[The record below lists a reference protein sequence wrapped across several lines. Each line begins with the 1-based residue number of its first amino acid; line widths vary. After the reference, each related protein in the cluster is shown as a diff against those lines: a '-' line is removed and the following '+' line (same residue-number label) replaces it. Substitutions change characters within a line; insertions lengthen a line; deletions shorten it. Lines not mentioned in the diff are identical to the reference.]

1 MQKFQLAH
9 WLRTHHLIP
18 TEKKVWNL
26 LQKVEIE
33 LIDSR
38 QSTIKQNSGQERK
51 SNNVLIQSLRK
62 NAKNKNT
69 QQRKQLT
76 QSLASKNGYES
87 MNRRS
92 WVKFSSG
99 FTQQFG
105 KDYERDS
112 FRVMVTAA
120 DWYLI
125 EKEYK

>member
-1 MQKFQLAH
+1 M
-9 WLRTHHLIP
+9 T
-18 TEKKVWNL
+18 
-26 LQKVEIE
+26 
-33 LIDSR
+33 SR
-38 QSTIKQNSGQERK
+38 ESTIKQNSGQERK
-51 SNNVLIQSLRK
+51 SNNVFIQSLRK

>member
-1 MQKFQLAH
+1 M
-9 WLRTHHLIP
+9 T
-18 TEKKVWNL
+18 
-26 LQKVEIE
+26 
-33 LIDSR
+33 SR
-38 QSTIKQNSGQERK
+38 ESTIKQNSGQERK
-51 SNNVLIQSLRK
+51 SNNVFIQSLRK

-69 QQRKQLT
+69 QQRKQLA

-105 KDYERDS
+105 KDNERDS